1 MLTAD
6 HVQWAYRLFLD
17 REPEDKQVIKE
28 MLKNHG
34 TTKDLRYAF
43 TRSPEFRFRHPFLEF
58 SHKEIIYQTSHGFRQ
73 VLNLG
78 DSAVAGMI
86 LNEAYEPRET
96 NFIRKNCHTGEVVL
110 DIGAN
115 IGYYTLL
122 MAQLVGPTGF
132 VYAFE
137 PREDFCSFVRRSV
150 TENQFDARCAVH
162 CCALADYEG
171 SVRFRIHPRRDLD
184 PADPNYY
191 STCYLAD
198 SESDKDKDAF
208 IQVKVEILD
217 KILAAAPQRRLALIK
232 IDVEGAEHLVFR
244 GAEKLLRR
252 DRPIIL
258 SEIFGPQ
265 LENVS
270 KVDTLT
276 YVRFLEALGY
286 QCHTIA
292 DDGSTAVIPDVKAFF
307 LSKEF
312 LKSPVINVVF
322 KPR

>member
-17 REPEDKQVIKE
+17 REPESKQVIKE
-28 MLKNHG
+28 MLKHHG
-34 TTKDLRYAF
+34 STRDLRYAF

-96 NFIRKNCHTGEVVL
+96 NFIRKACKPGDVAL

-137 PREDFCSFVRRSV
+137 PREDFCNYVHRSV
-150 TENQFDARCAVH
+150 SENQFDERCSVH
-162 CCALADYEG
+162 CCALADNEG
-171 SVRFRIHPRRDLD
+171 TVKFRIHPKRDLD
-184 PADPNYY
+184 PSDPNYY

-217 KILAAAPQRRLALIK
+217 KILAAAPQRRVSLIK

-252 DRPIIL
+252 DKPVIL

-270 KVDTLT
+270 KVNTLT

-286 QCHTIA
+286 RCHTIG
-292 DDGSTAVIPDVKAFF
+292 DDGTPSLIPDVKAFF

-312 LKSPVINVVF
+312 LKSPVVNVVF
-322 KPR
+322 QQA

>member
-17 REPEDKQVIKE
+17 REPESKQVIKD
-28 MLKNHG
+28 MLKHHAS
-34 TTKDLRYAF
+34 TKDLRYTF
-43 TRSPEFRFRHPFLEF
+43 TRSPEFRFHHPFLEF
-58 SHKEIIYQTSHGFRQ
+58 SHKEIIYQTRHGFRQ
-73 VLNLG
+73 VLNLA

-96 NFIRKNCHTGEVVL
+96 NFICKACTPGATVL

-122 MAQLVGPTGF
+122 MAQLVGPNGY

-137 PREDFCSFVRRSV
+137 PREDFCDFVRRSV
-150 TENQFDARCAVH
+150 TENEFDQRCAVH

-171 SVRFRIHPRRDLD
+171 AVQFRIHPRTDL
-184 PADPNYY
+184 ASSDPNYY
-191 STCYLAD
+191 STCYLAS
-198 SESDKDKDAF
+198 SESDKNKDAF
-208 IQVKVEILD
+208 IQVKVQILD
-217 KILAAAPQRRLALIK
+217 KFLEAEPQRRVDLIK

-252 DRPIIL
+252 DKPVIL

-286 QCHTIA
+286 RCHTIDA
-292 DDGSTAVIPDVKAFF
+292 DGNVTLIPDTKAYF

-312 LKSPVINVVF
+312 LQSPVVNVVF
-322 KPR
+322 KPV

>member
-17 REPEDKQVIKE
+17 REPESKQVVKD
-28 MLKNHG
+28 MLKHHA
-34 TTKDLRYAF
+34 TTRDLRYTF

-58 SHKEIIYQTSHGFRQ
+58 SDKEIIYQTRYGFRQ
-73 VLNLG
+73 VLNLA

-96 NFIRKNCHTGEVVL
+96 NFICKACKPGNTVL

-137 PREDFCSFVRRSV
+137 PREDFCVFARRSV
-150 TENQFDARCAVH
+150 AENEFEKRCSVH

-171 SVRFRIHPRRDLD
+171 SVKFRIHPNKDLD
-184 PADPNYY
+184 TSDPNYY
-191 STCYLAD
+191 STCYLANN
-198 SESDKDKDAF
+198 ESDKNKDAF
-208 IQVKVEILD
+208 IQVNVQILD
-217 KILAAAPQRRLALIK
+217 KLLESEPQRRVDLIK

-252 DRPIIL
+252 DKPVIL

-270 KVDTLT
+270 KVNTLT

-286 QCHTIA
+286 RCHTIG
-292 DDGSTAVIPDVKAFF
+292 DDGSLTVIPDTKAHF
-307 LSKEF
+307 LSQEF
-312 LKSPVINVVF
+312 LKSPVVNVVF
-322 KPR
+322 KPV